1 MCGITSQFIRRMR
14 LSVADLTLKKAVDIA
29 VSMELTNKEVA
40 KISSKAKPVQKWE
53 LHVTVF
59 IAASRQNDFPQ
70 NCFHKNS
77 ECQMCQ
83 TKRHINPQCPQKMS
97 ATPSAKGKFKQP

>member
-1 MCGITSQFIRRMR
+1 MCGITSQFIRRMW

-29 VSMELTNKEVA
+29 VSMELTNKEIA

-59 IAASRQNDFPQ
+59 VAASRQNDLPQ

-77 ECQMCQ
+77 ECQKCHRK
-83 TKRHINPQCPQKMS
+83 THLNLQCPQKMS
-97 ATPSAKGKFKQP
+97 ATP